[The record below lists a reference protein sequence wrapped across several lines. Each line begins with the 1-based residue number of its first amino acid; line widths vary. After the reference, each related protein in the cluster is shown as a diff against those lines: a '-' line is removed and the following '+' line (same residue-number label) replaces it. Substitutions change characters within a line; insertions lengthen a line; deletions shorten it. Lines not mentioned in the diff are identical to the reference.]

1 MSAIIRAR
9 ELGKFALYLRKKGCQ
24 PREWLVAVTRAL
36 RLFTKNIGGRKIER
50 S

>member
-1 MSAIIRAR
+1 VSAIIRAR